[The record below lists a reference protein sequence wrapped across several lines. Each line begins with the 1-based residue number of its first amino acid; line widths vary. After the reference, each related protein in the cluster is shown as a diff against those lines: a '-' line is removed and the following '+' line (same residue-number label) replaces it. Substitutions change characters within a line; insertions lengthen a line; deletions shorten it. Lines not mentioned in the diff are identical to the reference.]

1 VFEGNH
7 IAQTVVF
14 PLGCN
19 GGAENHRTD
28 FEREE
33 TTTMTDPKI
42 PVTEDELHAYVD
54 NELPAERR
62 GDVEAWL
69 ATHPACNER
78 VRSWREMAE
87 LLHARYDQ
95 VADEAVPKR
104 LEIERLVSRPRKWM
118 YGAIA
123 ATLLAFIG
131 GGGAGWLVRG
141 VTSSPSAFQNLTVDA
156 LDAHRLYV
164 VEVRH
169 PVEVPGSERA
179 HLQTWLSKRCGWEVR
194 APELDATGLKLVG
207 GRLLPGPAGPA
218 SFLMYESAS
227 GERYTLYTS
236 RAKTGTAQMRY
247 TAAENSGAM
256 YWSEDDVGYVLSGPS
271 DKDRLNQV
279 ARMVYD
285 QTEKNGG

>member
-1 VFEGNH
+1 
-7 IAQTVVF
+7 
-14 PLGCN
+14 
-19 GGAENHRTD
+19 
-28 FEREE
+28 
-33 TTTMTDPKI
+33 MTDPKI

-69 ATHPACNER
+69 AGHPDDAAR
-78 VRSWREMAE
+78 VQSWRAMAE
-87 LLHARYDQ
+87 ALHARYDS

-104 LEIERLVSRPRKWM
+104 LDIERLARQPRKLV

-123 ATLLAFIG
+123 ATLVAFIAG
-131 GGGAGWLVRG
+131 GGVGWVAHGAAAA
-141 VTSSPSAFQNLTVDA
+141 PSAFQTLTVDA

-179 HLQTWLSKRCGWEVR
+179 HLQQWLTKRCGWIVR

-227 GERYTLYTS
+227 GERFTLYAS
-236 RAKTGTAQMRY
+236 RAKIETAQMRY

-256 YWSEDDVGYVLSGPS
+256 YWSEDNVGYVLSGPT
-271 DKDRLNQV
+271 DRDRLNQI
-279 ARMVYD
+279 ARLVYD
-285 QTEKNGG
+285 QVEKRGG